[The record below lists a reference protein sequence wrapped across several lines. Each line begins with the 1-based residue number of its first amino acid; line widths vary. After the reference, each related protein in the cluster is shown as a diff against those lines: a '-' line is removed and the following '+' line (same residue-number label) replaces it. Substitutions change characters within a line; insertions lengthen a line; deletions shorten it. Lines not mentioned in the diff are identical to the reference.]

1 MEKLYNVSEFA
12 DLVNVKVKTL
22 QKWDRDGVLKAN
34 RTPTNRRY
42 YTHSQYLNFI
52 GSDELSE
59 GISQIGKEGKRM
71 SLMQELDAGDKKGLF
86 KSNDEFVNYSTGILP
101 LDYAN
106 GFWLKVED
114 ENGLRMVPITG
125 IIGGTFV
132 SVIGSTGSG
141 KSTFADQMGYSII
154 KPFEDGM
161 LFHID
166 CELTNLKERMVQI
179 TGTDPR
185 DDRLRLKKDQIYI
198 EDVLDM
204 FNKICEVK
212 ENSGN
217 LYKYEVEDRTF
228 DGKKFLAYVPTVFVI
243 DSLPSFNSKE
253 NRTDENLGSNMDA
266 ARAAKDIE
274 RFFNNC
280 LGRMM
285 KYNITIITINHIK
298 PKVIADP
305 YNQPPKGLMMLK
317 PSETVSRGYA
327 AQYYSQN
334 YFRID
339 TMKSNMYKKEDVGF
353 NGYKASIQ
361 IAKTKTAFIGSTVD
375 ACFNGDIGFD
385 PVFSLFE
392 FAKSIGITEGRNPYL
407 YLTGLSEFKFSRKD
421 FRAKFL
427 GEAAFRQAFLGG
439 LTPHLEALLGSK
451 EITEQDKV
459 QYGDLMKANEDQM
472 KEDDVN

>member
-1 MEKLYNVSEFA
+1 
-12 DLVNVKVKTL
+12 
-22 QKWDRDGVLKAN
+22 
-34 RTPTNRRY
+34 
-42 YTHSQYLNFI
+42 
-52 GSDELSE
+52 
-59 GISQIGKEGKRM
+59 M
-71 SLMQELDAGDKKGLF
+71 SLMAELDAGDKKGLF
-86 KSNDEFVNYSTGILP
+86 KSNDSFVNYSTGILP
-101 LDYAN
+101 LDFAN
-106 GFWLKVED
+106 GFWLTVD
-114 ENGLRMVPITG
+114 DGDGGYRRVPVTG

-132 SVIGSTGSG
+132 SVIGPTGSG
-141 KSTFADQMGYSII
+141 KSTFADQLGYSII

-185 DDRLRLKKDQIYI
+185 DDRLRLKKDHIYI
-198 EDVLDM
+198 EDVQDM
-204 FNKICEVK
+204 FNKICEIK
-212 ENSGN
+212 ESSGN

-253 NRTDENLGSNMDA
+253 NRSDTDLGTNMDGA
-266 ARAAKDIE
+266 KAAKDIG
-274 RFFNNC
+274 RFYNNC

-285 KYNITIITINHIK
+285 KYNITIITINHIV
-298 PKVIADP
+298 PKVVIDP

-317 PSETVSRGYA
+317 PSEQVNRGYA

-339 TMKSNMYKKEDVGF
+339 AIKSNMYKPEDVGF
-353 NGYKASIQ
+353 QGYKASIQ

-375 ACFNGDIGFD
+375 ACFNGEIGFD

-392 FAKSIGITEGRNPYL
+392 YAKSIGLIEGRNPYL
-407 YLTGLSEFKFSRKD
+407 YLAGLPEFKFSRKD
-421 FRAKFL
+421 FRHKFL
-427 GEAAFRQAFLGG
+427 GEEVFRHAFLNV

-451 EITEQDKV
+451 ELSEQDKV
-459 QYGDLMKANEDQM
+459 QYGDFMRKNEEEMKANDEVVSDQSG
-472 KEDDVN
+472 EEA

>member
-1 MEKLYNVSEFA
+1 
-12 DLVNVKVKTL
+12 
-22 QKWDRDGVLKAN
+22 
-34 RTPTNRRY
+34 
-42 YTHSQYLNFI
+42 
-52 GSDELSE
+52 
-59 GISQIGKEGKRM
+59 M
-71 SLMQELDAGDKKGLF
+71 SLMRELDAGDKKGLF
-86 KSNDEFVNYSTGILP
+86 KSNDTFVNYSTGLLP

-106 GFWLKVED
+106 GFWLTIDDKE
-114 ENGLRMVPITG
+114 GYRRVPVTG

-141 KSTFADQMGYSII
+141 KSTFADQLGFNII

-161 LFHID
+161 LFHVD

-185 DDRLRLKKDQIYI
+185 DDRLRLKKDHIYI

-204 FNKICEVK
+204 FNKICEIK
-212 ENSGN
+212 EAGGN

-253 NRTDENLGSNMDA
+253 NRTDESLGTNMDA

-274 RFFNNC
+274 RFYNNC

-298 PKVIADP
+298 PKVVADP

-317 PSETVSRGYA
+317 PNESVSRGYA

-339 TMKSNMYKKEDVGF
+339 SNKSNMYKLEDVGF
-353 NGYKASIQ
+353 EGMKASIQ
-361 IAKTKTAFIGSTVD
+361 IAKTKTAFIGSTID
-375 ACFNGDIGFD
+375 ACFNGAIGFD
-385 PVFSLFE
+385 PVYTMLE
-392 FAKSIGITEGRNPYL
+392 YAKSIGIIEGRNPYL
-407 YLTGLSEFKFSRKD
+407 YLAGAPQFKFNRKD
-421 FRAKFL
+421 FRSKFL
-427 GEAAFRQAFLGG
+427 GEKQFRDVFMGII
-439 LTPHLEALLGSK
+439 TPHLEAMLGSK
-451 EITEQDKV
+451 ELTEQDKV
-459 QYGDLMKANEDQM
+459 QYGDFMKANEAQM
-472 KEDDVN
+472 KEDDVALIEE